1 MQKSRVILL
10 KETRLEQMDSSTKGN
25 QPMNE
30 VENEIR
36 KLEEELT
43 QTEMRLD
50 VEALD
55 RVYADDIMV
64 TAPIGICV
72 DKPAVMTEVRQAA
85 EKAVVG
91 KYDKTDLKARAYGD
105 TAVTSYR
112 MAAEATFE
120 GMEIKRQLCIT
131 NVWMKRNGGWQV
143 VARHTASLPGD
154 TPSAQNCERT
164 S

>member
-1 MQKSRVILL
+1 M
-10 KETRLEQMDSSTKGN
+10 KEDSSLIKGDK
-25 QPMNE
+25 PMNE
-30 VENEIR
+30 VEKEIW

-43 QTEMRLD
+43 QTEMRVD

-55 RVYADDIMV
+55 RIYARDIMV

-72 DKPAVMTEVRQAA
+72 DKPAVMTEVRAAA

-91 KYDKTDLKARAYGD
+91 RYDKDDLKVRAFGD
-105 TAVTSYR
+105 TAVSSYR
-112 MAAEATFE
+112 MMAEAAFE
-120 GMEIKRQLCIT
+120 GTEIKRQLCIT
-131 NVWMKRNGGWQV
+131 NVWMKRNGGWQI

-154 TPSAQNCERT
+154 TPPAPSCERT

>member
-1 MQKSRVILL
+1 
-10 KETRLEQMDSSTKGN
+10 
-25 QPMNE
+25 MNE
-30 VENEIR
+30 VEKEILT
-36 KLEEELT
+36 LEEELT

-55 RVYADDIMV
+55 RIYADDIMV
-64 TAPIGICV
+64 TAPIGLCV

-85 EKAVVG
+85 DKAKIE
-91 KYDKTDLKARAYGD
+91 KYDKNDLKVRAYGD

-112 MAAEATFE
+112 MTAEAKFE
-120 GMEIKRQLCIT
+120 GTEIKRQLCIT
-131 NVWMKRNGGWQV
+131 NVWLKRNGHWQI

-154 TPSAQNCERT
+154 TPPAPSCERI